1 MPTVFSHAIAATAIG
16 AVMVSGPSRARIW
29 ALGALCAVV
38 PDLDVISFWLGVP
51 YHHMLGHRGLSHS
64 LLFAAVLASVAT
76 ALVFRKWPAGASG
89 SGLWAF
95 FFAATASH
103 GVLDAMT
110 TGGFGVAFFAPF
122 SDARYFLPWR
132 PIVVS
137 PISVRTF
144 FSHEGLVRMWNE
156 LGWVWLP
163 ATTVFLA
170 GLALHRR
177 GGKREFLAGQSTTS
191 RRRPSAD
198 RSRARRDRS

>member
-29 ALGALCAVV
+29 ALGALCSMV
-38 PDLDVISFWLGVP
+38 PDLDVIPFRLGVP

-76 ALVFRKWPAGASG
+76 ALVRRKWPASASG
-89 SGLWAF
+89 PGLWAF
-95 FFAATASH
+95 FFVTTASH

-137 PISVRTF
+137 PISVRKF
-144 FSHEGLVRMWNE
+144 FSHDGMMRMWSE

-163 ATTVFLA
+163 AMTVFLA

-177 GGKREFLAGQSTTS
+177 GSKPASPVET
-191 RRRPSAD
+191 RPG
-198 RSRARRDRS
+198 RSS

>member
-29 ALGALCAVV
+29 ALGALCSMV
-38 PDLDVISFWLGVP
+38 PDLDVIPFRLGVP

-76 ALVFRKWPAGASG
+76 ALVRRKWSASASG
-89 SGLWAF
+89 PGLWAF
-95 FFAATASH
+95 FFVTTASH

-137 PISVRTF
+137 PISVRKF
-144 FSHEGLVRMWNE
+144 FSHDGMMRMWSE

-163 ATTVFLA
+163 AMTVFLA

-177 GGKREFLAGQSTTS
+177 GRKPASPVET
-191 RRRPSAD
+191 RPG
-198 RSRARRDRS
+198 RSS

>member
-1 MPTVFSHAIAATAIG
+1 MPTIFSHAIAATAIG
-16 AVMVSGPSRARIW
+16 AVMVSGPSRTRIW
-29 ALGALCAVV
+29 ALGALCAMV
-38 PDLDVISFWLGVP
+38 PDLDVISFRLGVP

-76 ALVFRKWPAGASG
+76 ALVLRKWPASASG
-89 SGLWAF
+89 PRLWAF
-95 FFAATASH
+95 FFVTTASH

-137 PISVRTF
+137 PISVRKF
-144 FSHEGLVRMWNE
+144 FSHDGLVRMWNE

-163 ATTVFLA
+163 ATAVFLA

-177 GGKREFLAGQSTTS
+177 GGK
-191 RRRPSAD
+191 P
-198 RSRARRDRS
+198 

>member
-16 AVMVSGPSRARIW
+16 AVMVSGPSRARVW
-29 ALGALCAVV
+29 ALGALCAMV
-38 PDLDVISFWLGVP
+38 PDLDVIIPFRLGVS
-51 YHHMLGHRGLSHS
+51 YHHMLGPRGLSHS
-64 LLFAAVLASVAT
+64 LLFAAVLSSVAT
-76 ALVFRKWPAGASG
+76 ALVLRKRPVSASG
-89 SGLWAF
+89 PGLWAF
-95 FFAATASH
+95 FFVATASH

-137 PISVRTF
+137 PISVRKF
-144 FSHEGLVRMWNE
+144 FSHDGMMRMWSE

-163 ATTVFLA
+163 AMTVFLA

-177 GGKREFLAGQSTTS
+177 GSKPASPARTRPGPRDDPSLLDTS
-191 RRRPSAD
+191 FR
-198 RSRARRDRS
+198 